1 MRTQT
6 VSLLAY
12 LYAIGCGTGWGK
24 NVDTPIVRIEN
35 TGNP

>member
-1 MRTQT
+1 M
-6 VSLLAY
+6 AY

-35 TGNP
+35 TCNP

>member
-1 MRTQT
+1 MRTPI

-12 LYAIGCGTGWGK
+12 LYAIGCATGWGK
-24 NVDTPIVRIEN
+24 NVDTPIVRIEK